1 MNKRQILIIAAGIVI
16 FAGSIGISRF
26 LKKDKKP
33 AENKTE
39 TLTAVN
45 TMSVEPG
52 SIYRKVT
59 ITGRLVPEKTVMLFA
74 EVGGKASKGSKP
86 FKEGMRFGKGEVILQ
101 INSEEIE
108 SSVISSRS
116 NFQSLLASVIP
127 DLKLDFPEIA
137 TSWEDYLYNIE
148 IEKSLPPLPEVN
160 NKKLKL
166 FLSGR
171 QIFSNYYKIKEL
183 ETRLDKYI
191 IRAPFNGSLVSAN
204 LDESSL
210 VRVGQPIGEYITTG
224 SYELEAGISYLDAE
238 YLKVGTEFEMK
249 DVNTGNTYQAKVIR
263 VNDRVDPSTQ
273 QVKVYASIKDP
284 SAKSG
289 IYLEGQIDAQNFDNA
304 VRIPVSS
311 LVNGS
316 NVFVVEDSI
325 ANLKQVNLEF
335 KNNEIAILTGL
346 KGPSKIITGK
356 HNESLN
362 GLKVSEVN
370 LAE

>member
-1 MNKRQILIIAAGIVI
+1 MTKRQILILIVGVAI
-16 FAGSIGISRF
+16 LAGSIVTSRF
-26 LKKDKKP
+26 LKKEKNVADTR
-33 AENKTE
+33 TE
-39 TLTAVN
+39 SITAVK
-45 TMSVEPG
+45 TMEVNPG
-52 SIYRKVT
+52 LIHREVT
-59 ITGRLVPEKTVMLFA
+59 ITGRLVPAKSVTLFA
-74 EVGGKASKGSKP
+74 EVGGKASRGSKP
-86 FKEGMRFGKGEVILQ
+86 FKEGVRFEKGEVIVQ

-127 DLKLDFPEIA
+127 DLKLDFPKISQE
-137 TSWEDYLYNIE
+137 WEDYLFSIE
-148 IEKSLPPLPEVN
+148 IEESLPPLPDVDD
-160 NKKLKL
+160 KKLKL

-191 IRAPFNGSLVSAN
+191 IRAPFTGSLVSAN
-204 LDESSL
+204 LDESTL
-210 VRVGQPIGEYITTG
+210 VRVGQPIGEFISTG

-238 YLKVGTEFEMK
+238 FLKVGTQFEMK
-249 DVNTGNTYQAKVIR
+249 DVNTGNTYRARVIR

-273 QVKVYASIKDP
+273 QVEIYASIKDP

-289 IYLEGQIDAQNFDNA
+289 IYLEGKIDAQDFENA

-311 LVNGS
+311 LVNGNS
-316 NVFVVEDSI
+316 VFVVEDSI
-325 ANLKQVNLEF
+325 AKLKEVKLEF
-335 KNNEIAILTGL
+335 KNNEIAILSGL
-346 KGPSKIITGK
+346 NSKSKIITGK

>member
-1 MNKRQILIIAAGIVI
+1 MTNRQILILIAGVAIL
-16 FAGSIGISRF
+16 AGSIVTSRF
-26 LKKDKKP
+26 LKKEKDADESKS
-33 AENKTE
+33 ESI
-39 TLTAVN
+39 TAVKTLEVN
-45 TMSVEPG
+45 PG
-52 SIYRKVT
+52 LIHREVT
-59 ITGRLVPEKTVMLFA
+59 ITGRLVPEKTIMLFA
-74 EVGGKASKGSKP
+74 EVGGKASKGSKS
-86 FKEGMRFGKGEVILQ
+86 FKEGVRFNKGEVIIQ

-127 DLKLDFPEIA
+127 DLKLDFPDIA
-137 TSWEDYLYNIE
+137 KEWEDYLFSIE
-148 IEKSLPPLPEVN
+148 IEESLPPLPEVN
-160 NKKLKL
+160 DKKLKL

-171 QIFSNYYKIKEL
+171 QIFSNYYKIKEQ

-204 LDESSL
+204 LDESTL
-210 VRVGQPIGEYITTG
+210 VRVGQPIGEFISTG

-238 YLKVGTEFEMK
+238 FLAVGTEFEMK
-249 DVNTGNTYQAKVIR
+249 DVNTGNTYEAKVIR

-273 QVKVYASIKDP
+273 QVKIYASIKDP

-289 IYLEGQIDAQNFDNA
+289 IYLEGQIQAQNFENA

-311 LVNGS
+311 LVNGN
-316 NVFVVEDSI
+316 NVFVVQDSI

-346 KGPSKIITGK
+346 DGKSKVIIGK

>member
-1 MNKRQILIIAAGIVI
+1 MNKRQILIIAAGVVI
-16 FAGSIGISRF
+16 LAGSIGVSRF
-26 LKKDKKP
+26 LKKDEKP
-33 AENKTE
+33 AQNKSE
-39 TLTAVN
+39 TLTAVK
-45 TMSVEPG
+45 TIEVSPG
-52 SIYRKVT
+52 IIHREVT
-59 ITGRLVPEKTVMLFA
+59 ITGRLVPEKTITLFA

-86 FKEGMRFGKGEVILQ
+86 FKEGVRFSQGEVIIQ

-116 NFQSLLASVIP
+116 NFQSTLASVIP
-127 DLKLDFPEIA
+127 DLKLDFPKIA
-137 TSWEDYLYNIE
+137 KEWEDYLFSIE
-148 IEKSLPPLPEVN
+148 IEESLPPLPEVD

-171 QIFSNYYKIKEL
+171 QIFSNYYKIKEQ

-191 IRAPFNGSLVSAN
+191 IRAPFKGSLVSAN

-210 VRVGQPIGEYITTG
+210 VRVGQPIGEFISTG

-238 YLKVGTEFEMK
+238 YLEVSTEFEMK
-249 DVNTGNTYQAKVIR
+249 DVNTGNTYQATVIR
-263 VNDRVDPSTQ
+263 VNDQVDPSTQ
-273 QVKVYASIKDP
+273 QVKIYASIKDP

-289 IYLEGQIDAQNFDNA
+289 IYLEGKIDAQNFDNA
-304 VRIPVSS
+304 IRLPVTS
-311 LVNGS
+311 LVNGNS
-316 NVFVVEDSI
+316 IFVVEDSI
-325 ANLKQVNLEF
+325 ANLKKVNLEF

-346 KGPSKIITGK
+346 DGKSKIITGK